1 MTIHSG
7 PFGTTTEMAKT
18 TRVTKQDSGNFPIPM
33 VATNFVESETTAG
46 ELQGYFP
53 GNSLADDCQGRTR
66 TTGVI
71 SKRHLATEEIT

>member
-1 MTIHSG
+1 
-7 PFGTTTEMAKT
+7 
-18 TRVTKQDSGNFPIPM
+18 M

-46 ELQGYFP
+46 ERQGYFP

-71 SKRHLATEEIT
+71 SKRHLATEEITLKITIKRKEKNFC

>member
-1 MTIHSG
+1 
-7 PFGTTTEMAKT
+7 
-18 TRVTKQDSGNFPIPM
+18 M